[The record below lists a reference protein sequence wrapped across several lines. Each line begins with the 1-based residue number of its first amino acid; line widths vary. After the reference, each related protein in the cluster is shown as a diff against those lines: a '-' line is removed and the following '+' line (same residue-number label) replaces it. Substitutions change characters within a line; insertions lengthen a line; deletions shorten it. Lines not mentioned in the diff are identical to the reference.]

1 MPTSNR
7 KIVKKNGLVPTQLEE
22 RVASALLDL
31 ENTSKDLSG
40 ELKSL
45 YISAVKEVELQD
57 KRSAL
62 LVFVP
67 FNLHKKFKAI
77 QSRLTRELEKK
88 FNDKHVL
95 FIAQR
100 TVLSKSYKRKSKG
113 QPRPRSRTLTAVHQ
127 AILDDIC
134 YPTQIVGK
142 RTICKIDG
150 KKMLKV
156 YLDPK
161 DVKDC
166 DDKLKTFGSVY
177 KALTNKVVEFMFPS
191 QED

>member
-1 MPTSNR
+1 MNR
-7 KIVKKNGLVPTQLEE
+7 KIVKKGDLMPTQLEE
-22 RVASALLDL
+22 RVASAILDL
-31 ENTSKDLSG
+31 EETSKDLSA

-45 YISAVKEVELQD
+45 YISSVKEVQLED

-67 FNLHKKFKAI
+67 YPLHKKFKDI

-100 TVLSKSYKRKSKG
+100 TVLSKSYIRKSKG
-113 QPRPRSRTLTAVHQ
+113 QLRPRSRTLTAVHE
-127 AILDDIC
+127 AILEDIV

-150 KKMLKV
+150 KKILKV

-161 DVKDC
+161 DVKDV
-166 DDKLKTFGSVY
+166 DDKLKTFGTVY
-177 KALTNKVVEFMFPS
+177 KALTNKQVEFLFPPT
-191 QED
+191 EY